1 LIALAPVGVAL
12 LVEMFWGLARLLP
25 RAETIEKAEVA
36 EVAEVTPTQAAAAL
50 DPDRR
55 AAAHLS
61 YPDLGADPNAD
72 GM

>member
-25 RAETIEKAEVA
+25 RAETIAKA